1 MVGIVFFSSICLTTL
16 GLGVWQTK
24 RYFWKV
30 GLIDEAA
37 ERYARDEGLG
47 GTHLPAAVLNAPYS
61 ALAAH
66 VRELEGQKICLRGHF
81 DHSREVL
88 VGPRAAPPGLVST
101 AAQGMATNPMGYYMY
116 TPFELQDGGHIV
128 FVNRGWISKGAMEG
142 KGSPSISRPEG
153 ALELGQLVVSKG
165 EPRNRFTPSNDEQ
178 SIRTKKLLWVEPASL
193 EAAAGLKVTTRRAVA
208 TAFVVEKDAEVSASW
223 SNWWFQSAKTATD
236 TTEKTAAAEREDA
249 EKEREELQ
257 QLQAMLAEEEE
268 KKAPVEA
275 IIVEVIA
282 TDDAIVDSY
291 PVARRYKQLT
301 EFAVAPVTHLTYAAT
316 WFSLSAAGFFMTY
329 RLFKGKGNGLKRGGK
344 NVI

>member
-1 MVGIVFFSSICLTTL
+1 
-16 GLGVWQTK
+16 
-24 RYFWKV
+24 
-30 GLIDEAA
+30 
-37 ERYARDEGLG
+37 
-47 GTHLPAAVLNAPYS
+47 
-61 ALAAH
+61 
-66 VRELEGQKICLRGHF
+66 
-81 DHSREVL
+81 
-88 VGPRAAPPGLVST
+88 
-101 AAQGMATNPMGYYMY
+101 MATNPMGYYMY

-142 KGSPSISRPEG
+142 KGSAPISRPEG

-193 EAAAGLKVTTRRAVA
+193 EAAAGLQVTTRRAV
-208 TAFVVEKDAEVSASW
+208 TSFVVEKDAEVSASW
-223 SNWWFQSAKTATD
+223 TNWWFQSAKTATD

-316 WFSLSAAGFFMTY
+316 WFSLSAAGFFMTH
-329 RLFKGKGNGLKRGGK
+329 RLFKGKGNGLKKGGK